1 MKADLGA
8 AVSGGADRDVGAD
21 EQSPFAHPAQAVG
34 LPLDVRW
41 QADAVVA
48 DDEHHAA
55 TVAVA
60 VAVAAQRDLDPGG
73 AGVAHDVGDA
83 FLRHAVDDELLLG
96 GQRQIAFEVAGDL
109 DPGAIGDRRAQRQQR
124 ALQPELVERF
134 GAQPLGDHPHVLRA
148 PARRLAKLLEIAA
161 QLRGCPARERL
172 AAQHQSGEDLSDLVM
187 QLARDPS
194 ALALLGGERS
204 ARTLTA
210 LALETVEHPVERL
223 RQGGDLPA
231 RRIDLEAL
239 PGRERIDALHHGGQ
253 VLQRLERPSQQ
264 HMKESEHHHETGEQ
278 HHQLRQG
285 HRHRDRHR
293 REDQRQHRERQHRG
307 VADEQAP
314 VERRPGRNP
323 SVAMRFDRHV
333 SIVPHRR
340 AQTSMSWR
348 SA

>member
-34 LPLDVRW
+34 LALDVRW

-48 DDEHHAA
+48 DDEHDAA
-55 TVAVA
+55 TIAVAVA
-60 VAVAAQRDLDPGG
+60 VAVAAQRDLDPLG
-73 AGVAHDVGDA
+73 AGVAYDVGDA

-96 GQRQIAFEVAGDL
+96 GQRQIAFEGAGDL
-109 DPGAIGDRRAQRQQR
+109 DPGPIGDRRAQRQQR

-134 GAQPLGDHPHVLRA
+134 GAQALGDHPHVLRA
-148 PARRLAKLLEIAA
+148 RARRLAKLLEIAA

-187 QLARDPS
+187 QLARDPP

-223 RQGGDLPA
+223 RQPGDLPA

-239 PGRERIDALHHGGQ
+239 PR
-253 VLQRLERPSQQ
+253 
-264 HMKESEHHHETGEQ
+264 
-278 HHQLRQG
+278 
-285 HRHRDRHR
+285 
-293 REDQRQHRERQHRG
+293 
-307 VADEQAP
+307 
-314 VERRPGRNP
+314 
-323 SVAMRFDRHV
+323 
-333 SIVPHRR
+333 
-340 AQTSMSWR
+340 
-348 SA
+348 